1 MIPTPDTFP
10 SLFAGY
16 TALFGILAIYLVI
29 LGRKASRIEREL
41 RLSSNIEGGATNDST
56 I

>member
-16 TALFGILAIYLVI
+16 TALFGILAVYLFV
-29 LGRKASRIEREL
+29 LGRKASRIEREI
-41 RLSSNIEGGATNDST
+41 RFSSHTFGGAPNDSNN
-56 I
+56 